1 MVLLNSDEYIVKMD
15 KKEFSLW
22 LSLLSTH
29 LLLCLL
35 VRSITTILT
44 ITLEKNTQISRFQFE
59 KLSFC
64 SSDGLGTF
72 LYKKSHAQVK
82 FLNKLSHR
90 MANDYVNK
98 TTSNWQGKVNLHYFF
113 RINIP
118 LHSRLT

>member
-1 MVLLNSDEYIVKMD
+1 MVLLNIDEYIVKLD

-44 ITLEKNTQISRFQFE
+44 ITLENNTQISRFHFE

-72 LYKKSHAQVK
+72 LYKKSRAQVK
-82 FLNKLSHR
+82 FFNPKFITR
-90 MANDYVNK
+90 V
-98 TTSNWQGKVNLHYFF
+98 
-113 RINIP
+113 I
-118 LHSRLT
+118 